1 MASQGC
7 YLRGREQKKKKKNR
21 KCYQL
26 ADGNRSQ
33 STRGLG
39 NLLVLLEGQGI
50 KGRQAIVEKTDEAF
64 TSLLALLEPKQFLPS
79 SFRSSS
85 EHLQRKG

>member
-1 MASQGC
+1 M
-7 YLRGREQKKKKKNR
+7 
-21 KCYQL
+21 
-26 ADGNRSQ
+26 
-33 STRGLG
+33 
-39 NLLVLLEGQGI
+39 LLEGQGI